1 MTPMSIAHYVPFLV
15 SSPSMMLRLV
25 LSAVSVAV
33 VAASPAIPLAAK
45 AMYNSDLF
53 QGDIKGIAGQEPGHE
68 RAAILGPQYLWSGGV
83 VPYVFGSSITSNQR
97 DIILQGMNDF
107 HTKTCIRFVERTT
120 QHHYIEIVS
129 NDSGCWSY
137 VGKMGGKQRV
147 SLDVNGCIY
156 VGTAIHE
163 LMHAVGFY
171 HEHCRNDRDNY
182 VTIHYENVMRGYAC
196 AFDKDTNW
204 QYVGEG
210 YNYASIM
217 HYGAYSFSVNWGVLE
232 TIVPLDTKVVLHEPW
247 EKYEMEHSDANQINN
262 LYAAECARRH

>member
-1 MTPMSIAHYVPFLV
+1 MIPRSDVHAVLLHHNI
-15 SSPSMMLRLV
+15 MLRLI
-25 LSAVSVAV
+25 LLATAVAA
-33 VAASPAIPLAAK
+33 VAASPAMPLAAK
-45 AMYNSDLF
+45 AMYNPDLF

-83 VPYVFGSSITSNQR
+83 VPYVFGSSITSHQR

-107 HTKTCIRFVERTT
+107 HAKTCVRFVERTT
-120 QHHYIEIVS
+120 QHDYIEIVS

-137 VGKMGGKQRV
+137 VGSIGGKQRV

-163 LMHAVGFY
+163 LMHAIGFY

-182 VTIHYENVMRGYAC
+182 VTIHYENVMTGLESQ
-196 AFDKDTNW
+196 FDKDSYY

-217 HYGAYSFSVNWGVLE
+217 HYGTYAFSIQWGVKK
-232 TIVPLDTKVVLHEPW
+232 TIIPTDPNVVLVEAYD
-247 EKYEMEHSDANQINN
+247 KYEMEQSDANQINN